1 MRLKMKLPA
10 LDKNAVAYASVA
22 FANALMNPLFNF
34 YYVKLFLNGYKISEV
49 WFNQAQVLYMVWNA
63 VNDPLFG
70 YFQDNSSLACFR
82 RRRTSILY
90 GAPLFALSFLIPWFP
105 WGRYQPD
112 DWLIGVHLIV
122 ALNLYDTLFTFV
134 LLQHCALFAEVS
146 RKHEDRVRLMRY
158 CLVAAL
164 VGTGPTIGIAAAVSN
179 NMENLHN
186 FRVFTVLIAVVAW
199 ASMHYAALNIRTEI
213 DVERDQALLDADSQ
227 PKDPSRSSSIWKLSW
242 EIVTQ
247 KDFILFVTMNFLQ
260 IFHMT
265 FLISFAMIFAD
276 NLLPKD
282 MLSSLTRSLLY
293 GSGFVIP
300 QIAALLLSPVVE
312 RVGSYRVILGSFYLE
327 LVCAAGMYLA
337 GPQPWLIVG
346 YLLVDISIPGAIFS
360 LFNISVS
367 DIIDADSAKY
377 ARKTPLSS
385 MFFGMNALFTKPAQS
400 LAPMLVV
407 TVLNRYGYEELVRS
421 TAAPITAPGHD
432 DEHDELRRVMFQI
445 FCLLPATVAFLQ
457 ILVWKPF
464 GLRNSHAST
473 AKYIET

>member
-1 MRLKMKLPA
+1 MRLRMKLPD
-10 LDKNAVAYASVA
+10 LDKNAVAYASLA
-22 FANALMNPLFNF
+22 FANAIMNPLFNF
-34 YYVKLFLNGYKISEV
+34 YYVKLFLNSYKISEV

-90 GAPLFALSFLIPWFP
+90 SAPLFALSFLIPWFP

-146 RKHEDRVRLMRY
+146 RKHEDRVRLMKY

-164 VGTGPTIGIAAAVSN
+164 VGTGPSVGIAAAVSN

-186 FRVFTVLIAVVAW
+186 FRVFTVLVAALAW
-199 ASMHYAALNIRTEI
+199 GSMHYAALNIRTEI
-213 DVERDQALLDADSQ
+213 DATRDQALLEAKSQ
-227 PKDPSRSSSIWKLSW
+227 PKHEAATSTSIWKLTW
-242 EIVTQ
+242 QIVTQ
-247 KDFILFVTMNFLQ
+247 RNFILFVVMNFLQ
-260 IFHMT
+260 VFHMT

-276 NLLPKD
+276 NLLPQD
-282 MLSSLTRSLLY
+282 MFSSATRSVLY
-293 GSGFVIP
+293 GSGFIIP
-300 QIAALLLSPVVE
+300 MIAALLLSPVVE
-312 RVGSYRVILGSFYLE
+312 RVGSYKVILGSFYLE
-327 LVCAAGMYLA
+327 LVCATGMFA
-337 GPQPWLIVG
+337 IGPQPWLIVV
-346 YLLVDISIPGAIFS
+346 YMLLDISIPTAIFN
-360 LFNISVS
+360 LFNISIS
-367 DIIDADSAKY
+367 DLIDDDCAKH

-407 TVLNRYGYEELVRS
+407 TILNRYGYEELVRS
-421 TAAPITAPGHD
+421 TTVPDATR
-432 DEHDELRRVMFQI
+432 HDELKRVMFQI
-445 FCLLPATVAFLQ
+445 FCLLPATLAFLQ
-457 ILVWKPF
+457 ILVWKPYS
-464 GLRNSHAST
+464 LRNSHASA
-473 AKYIET
+473 AKYIDN